1 MGIGFLPDIFI
12 AAFPC
17 GVPVDQQSIMPFFGQ
32 KLEELEILSHS
43 KYNSIRCRQRAI
55 NSAVECHLH
64 TVEVVGSNPISPTA
78 NTGVSDKYGDP
89 FLCFHDRDPVS
100 VGIDDNSLKMR
111 RYAFMETVHFFQQ
124 YLNLSTSRYIVEI
137 SSRDIRLI
145 KSKKIFKKKY

>member
-1 MGIGFLPDIFI
+1 MKNIITHR
-12 AAFPC
+12 C
-17 GVPVDQQSIMPFFGQ
+17 GWFDA
-32 KLEELEILSHS
+32 
-43 KYNSIRCRQRAI
+43 Y
-55 NSAVECHLH
+55 
-64 TVEVVGSNPISPTA
+64 
-78 NTGVSDKYGDP
+78 
-89 FLCFHDRDPVS
+89 S